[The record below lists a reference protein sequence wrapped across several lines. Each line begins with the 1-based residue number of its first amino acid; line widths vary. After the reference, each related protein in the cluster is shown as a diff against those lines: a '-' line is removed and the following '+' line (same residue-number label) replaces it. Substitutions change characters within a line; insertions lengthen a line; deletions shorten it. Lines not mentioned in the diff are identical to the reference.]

1 MREPRV
7 GSPEI
12 RREGRKESRKG
23 SKKLEIG
30 IHASEITFP
39 FLERAIKPFNGYSKR
54 KRINIQIYFPE
65 LESWKLERLQRR
77 RNFQSSRSLSTN
89 LTNGVNFPSRRRR
102 RRSSLVFR
110 RGAGWERDVET
121 DRPLGR
127 RRSSRRREE
136 VAESSRAVFSRI
148 PREQV
153 TRHRFLLGDC
163 TKFRQA
169 FANYLLQAIGKL
181 AVTRHG
187 FRIERKQWDHRLY
200 LNRRLLP
207 ILSISFSRAV

>member
-89 LTNGVNFPSRRRR
+89 LTNGVNFPSRR
-102 RRSSLVFR
+102 
-110 RGAGWERDVET
+110 EEEK
-121 DRPLGR
+121 
-127 RRSSRRREE
+127 EE
-136 VAESSRAVFSRI
+136 VLVGVSKGRWLGARCGSTPRSTKIESKKGRSGRILESGFLSHSPRTSHTAPFFTWRLHKISPGICQLFITGNWQISGHASRF
-148 PREQV
+148 
-153 TRHRFLLGDC
+153 
-163 TKFRQA
+163 
-169 FANYLLQAIGKL
+169 
-181 AVTRHG
+181 
-187 FRIERKQWDHRLY
+187 
-200 LNRRLLP
+200 
-207 ILSISFSRAV
+207 